1 MTQTPLDLLDS
12 VEMILPQRLL
22 SLMKISQEP
31 LDLRILKSLLLNSK
45 TELISRS
52 LDLKDPMEKLAA

>member
-1 MTQTPLDLLDS
+1 
-12 VEMILPQRLL
+12 
-22 SLMKISQEP
+22 MKISQEP